1 MFKTNSVGP
10 LLVAKELVLARLLGR
25 GSTLANMT
33 SKARAVVGRLTG
45 THAPVFCLLSLSR
58 KMLH

>member
-1 MFKTNSVGP
+1 MAGGRVFKTNSVGP

-33 SKARAVVGRLTG
+33 SKARAVL
-45 THAPVFCLLSLSR
+45 
-58 KMLH
+58 